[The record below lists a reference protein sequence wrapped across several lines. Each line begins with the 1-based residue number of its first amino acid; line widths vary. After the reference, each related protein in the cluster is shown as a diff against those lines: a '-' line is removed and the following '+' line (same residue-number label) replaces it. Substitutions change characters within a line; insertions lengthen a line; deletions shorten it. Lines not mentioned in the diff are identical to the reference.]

1 MDRLL
6 ASCSCWF
13 CLFVYYVCDQ
23 SAIRTAGCACVRPH
37 VANFFFFWW
46 GDDDDDEDIYLK
58 DSPTG
63 TKPWSN
69 FFFFFYWGGVMMMMM
84 MIFI

>member
-13 CLFVYYVCDQ
+13 CLFVYFVCDQ

-37 VANFFFFWW
+37 VANFFFW
-46 GDDDDDEDIYLK
+46 G
-58 DSPTG
+58 G
-63 TKPWSN
+63 
-69 FFFFFYWGGVMMMMM
+69 GGVMMMMM
-84 MIFI
+84 MMMIFI